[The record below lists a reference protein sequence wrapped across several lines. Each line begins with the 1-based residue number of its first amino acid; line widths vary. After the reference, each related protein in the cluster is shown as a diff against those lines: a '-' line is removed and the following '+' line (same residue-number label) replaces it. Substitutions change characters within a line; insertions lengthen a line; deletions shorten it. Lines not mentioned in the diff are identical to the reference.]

1 MSDQN
6 ELQKAVEVL
15 DELYKEKDKQVKEAV
30 ENIKTVRQVQTE
42 SPNR

>member
-1 MSDQN
+1 MSDQS
-6 ELQKAVEVL
+6 ELEKAINAL